1 MELIQRPYK
10 ASKFAPQDFISNMPD
25 NVLTNILVGSY
36 QRTSILSRNWRF
48 KWTMLTQLVFDDN
61 FFLCLSRKG
70 ENNRGGIISRLLLHI
85 RGVIEKFV
93 LSMLEFTDINGF
105 ENINHWILFM
115 STKSIKDLT
124 LRKSGTQV
132 KLPTH
137 LFSCLELKHLKFYNC
152 IFNPPPTFHGFPNLL
167 SLKLCAVKFESS
179 ELGKILTRC
188 PSLEILELRLLF
200 HTSKVK
206 LADIAKSKNLKILSL
221 SLRNID
227 DVTICSSTIC
237 ELVGSLPKLQGLDL
251 DFQDQYKLIKGGAII
266 RFPTSCLKVLSLS
279 RIDLGNIILL
289 SCVFEMVR
297 HFPNLQTLEITA
309 VKHDTHPIPEVEY
322 STIGLRKMV
331 FRYFAGSENEVCLI
345 KYILACSPFLEK
357 IVILPNRSLSS
368 DERLMFTR
376 KLLKLRRASPL
387 AEIDFD

>member
-10 ASKFAPQDFISNMPD
+10 ASKFAPQDVISNMPD
-25 NVLTNILVGSY
+25 NVLTNILDRLPLQHAV
-36 QRTSILSRNWRF
+36 RTSILSRNWRF

-105 ENINHWILFM
+105 ENINHWILFL

-137 LFSCLELKHLKFYNC
+137 LFSCLELKHLKLYNC

-167 SLKLCAVKFESS
+167 SLKLSAVKLESS

-188 PSLEILELRLLF
+188 PSLEILDLRFLF
-200 HTSKVK
+200 QTCKVK
-206 LADIAKSKNLKILSL
+206 LADIAKSKNLKMLSL
-221 SLRNID
+221 SLHNID
-227 DVTICSSTIC
+227 DVTICSSTIY
-237 ELVGSLPKLQGLDL
+237 ELVGSLPKLLGLDL
-251 DFQDQYKLIKGGAII
+251 DFQDQYKVM
-266 RFPTSCLKVLSLS
+266 CL
-279 RIDLGNIILL
+279 
-289 SCVFEMVR
+289 
-297 HFPNLQTLEITA
+297 
-309 VKHDTHPIPEVEY
+309 
-322 STIGLRKMV
+322 
-331 FRYFAGSENEVCLI
+331 
-345 KYILACSPFLEK
+345 
-357 IVILPNRSLSS
+357 
-368 DERLMFTR
+368 
-376 KLLKLRRASPL
+376 
-387 AEIDFD
+387 